1 MPVEDLPVKGVRTM
15 NPEIQYS
22 LWRFEQRRHDAEL
35 ERRRAYL
42 QARRP
47 DRLLDP
53 TVVVANGSEA
63 PHCPDLAQA
72 S

>member
-1 MPVEDLPVKGVRTM
+1 M

-22 LWRFEQRRHDAEL
+22 LWRFEQRRRDVEL

-47 DRLLDP
+47 DPLLDP
-53 TVVVANGSEA
+53 TVVVANAREA
-63 PHCPDLAQA
+63 PSCPGLAEA